1 MENRSL
7 IFNTIMPHEAQI
19 VKDKL
24 ESEGISVL
32 ILNQQDSMY
41 KAFGT
46 IELYVPNE
54 DAEKAKAI
62 VEDFR
67 E

>member
-1 MENRSL
+1 
-7 IFNTIMPHEAQI
+7 MPHEAQL

-54 DAEKAKAI
+54 DAEKARAI